1 MENNKFKLKN
11 ELPLILLLIVSFA
24 ISFYFYP
31 MLPDRIPT
39 HWNFKGEI
47 DGYSGKTAGTFL
59 MPILNLAIYVLFIFL
74 PALDPKKENYKLFE
88 STYRYFR
95 YLFHI
100 FFFGMQVLIITA
112 ALGYAVDTGRFVML
126 GISLLFM
133 LMGNVMGRLK
143 HNYFIGIKTP
153 WTLANEE
160 VWKRTHRLSAYLW
173 SCFGLVGAIMAI
185 LKTNPVVIF
194 LTILIIPTMVPLVY
208 SYAIFKKLNK

>member
-24 ISFYFYP
+24 MSFYFYP

-59 MPILNLAIYVLFIFL
+59 MPILNLVIYVLFIFL

-173 SCFGLVGAIMAI
+173 TGFGLAGAIMAI

-194 LTILIIPTMVPLVY
+194 LTILIAPTMVPLVY

>member
-24 ISFYFYP
+24 MSFYFYP

-59 MPILNLAIYVLFIFL
+59 MPILNLVIYVLFIFL

-173 SCFGLVGAIMAI
+173 TGFGLAGAIMAI

>member
-59 MPILNLAIYVLFIFL
+59 MPILNLVIYVLFIFL

-173 SCFGLVGAIMAI
+173 TGFGLAGAIMAI

>member
-59 MPILNLAIYVLFIFL
+59 MPILNLVIYVLFIFL

-173 SCFGLVGAIMAI
+173 TGFGLVGAIMAI